1 MAYVSIPRVED
12 VGGVYVIDSRH
23 MGNEGTVAV
32 FLVPGEGRKFSLVE
46 TGPASTLEAV
56 KAGIQEAG
64 FELRNLENI
73 LVTHIHLDHAGAAGA
88 LAAES
93 GATVYVHEIGA
104 PHLIDPSRLMASA
117 TRIYG
122 DQMDTLWG
130 PMTPIPEAQIKPLQ
144 GGETLKL
151 GGHVFEVIYTPGH
164 ASHHVAYL
172 LDKDALFTGDA
183 AAIHLRGSSVVRPAL
198 PPPEIDLETWR
209 ETAQK
214 MLAAKPKRLML
225 THFGEVTDP
234 ETHLRRVPERNGAWA
249 EVILEGM
256 RAGEDDATL
265 TKRIAE
271 YGNAELLADNAQPEV
286 VARHQVTSNYAMT
299 VLGVTRY
306 WRKHHPGKLEGS
318 LG

>member
-1 MAYVSIPRVED
+1 MAYVSIPKVED
-12 VGGVYVIDSRH
+12 SSGVFVIDTRH

-46 TGPASTLEAV
+46 TGPASTLESV
-56 KAGIQEAG
+56 KAGIAEAS
-64 FELRNLENI
+64 FELEDLENI
-73 LVTHIHLDHAGAAGA
+73 LLTHIHLDHAGAAGA
-88 LAAES
+88 LAAET
-93 GATVYVHEIGA
+93 GATVYVHDIGA

-122 DQMDTLWG
+122 DKMDSLWG
-130 PMTPIPEAQIKPLQ
+130 PMTPIPEAQIKTLH

-151 GGHVFEVIYTPGH
+151 GGHKVEVIYTPGH

-172 LDKDALFTGDA
+172 LDEDALFTGDA

-214 MLAAKPKRLML
+214 MLAAKPKRLLL
-225 THFGEVTDP
+225 THFGEVTDV

-249 EVILEGM
+249 EVILAGM
-256 RAGEDDATL
+256 RAGEDDDTL
-265 TKRIAE
+265 VKRIAD
-271 YGNAELLADNAQPEV
+271 YGNAELKADDAQPEV
-286 VARHQVTSNYAMT
+286 MARHQVTSNYAMT

-306 WRKHHPGKLEGS
+306 WRKHHPEKLEGEV
-318 LG
+318 

>member
-12 VGGVYVIDSRH
+12 AGGVFVIDSRH

-46 TGPASTLEAV
+46 TGPASTLESV
-56 KAGIQEAG
+56 KAGIEEAG
-64 FELRNLENI
+64 FDVQDLESI
-73 LVTHIHLDHAGAAGA
+73 LLTHIHLDHAGAAGA

-104 PHLIDPSRLMASA
+104 PHLADPSRLMASA

-122 DQMDTLWG
+122 DKMDTLWG

-151 GGHVFEVIYTPGH
+151 GGHEVEVVYTPGH

-172 LDKDALFTGDA
+172 LNEDALFTGDA
-183 AAIHLRGSSVVRPAL
+183 AAIHLRGSSIVRPAL

-209 ETAQK
+209 ETAQT
-214 MLAAKPKRLML
+214 MLAAHPKRLLL
-225 THFGEVTDP
+225 THFGEVADP
-234 ETHLRRVPERNGAWA
+234 DTHLRRVPERNGAWA

-256 RAGEDDATL
+256 RAGENDETL
-265 TKRIAE
+265 MKRIAE
-271 YGNAELLADNAQPEV
+271 YGNAELKADGAQPEV
-286 VARHQVTSNYAMT
+286 MARHQVTSNYAMT
-299 VLGVTRY
+299 VMGVTRY
-306 WRKHHPGKLEGS
+306 WRKHHPEKLTS
-318 LG
+318 

>member
-1 MAYVSIPRVED
+1 MAYVSIPSVED
-12 VGGVYVIDSRH
+12 SNGVFVIDTRH
-23 MGNEGTVAV
+23 MGNEGTVGV
-32 FLVPGEGRKFSLVE
+32 FLVPGEGRGFSLVE

-64 FELRNLENI
+64 FELQNLESV
-73 LVTHIHLDHAGAAGA
+73 LLTHIHLDHAGAAGA
-88 LAAES
+88 LAKET
-93 GATVYVHEIGA
+93 GATVHVHEIGA

-122 DQMDTLWG
+122 DMMDTLWG
-130 PMTPIPEAQIKPLQ
+130 PMTAIPEAQIKALQ

-172 LDKDALFTGDA
+172 LNEDALFTGDA

-209 ETAQK
+209 GTAQT
-214 MLAAKPKRLML
+214 MLKAKPKRLLL

-256 RAGEDDATL
+256 RAGEDDAAL
-265 TKRIAE
+265 TKRIAD
-271 YGNAELLADNAQPEV
+271 YGNAELKADDAQPEV
-286 VARHQVTSNYAMT
+286 VARHKLTSNYAMT

-306 WRKHHPGKLEGS
+306 WRKHHPEKLEGS

>member
-12 VGGVYVIDSRH
+12 AGGVFVIDTRH
-23 MGNEGTVAV
+23 IGNEGTVAV
-32 FLVPGEGRKFSLVE
+32 FLVPGEARGFTLVE
-46 TGPASTLEAV
+46 TGPASTLAAV
-56 KAGIQEAG
+56 KVGIQEAG
-64 FELRNLENI
+64 FELENLENI
-73 LVTHIHLDHAGAAGA
+73 LLTHIHLDHAGAAGA
-88 LAAES
+88 LAAET
-93 GATVYVHEIGA
+93 GATVYVHDIGA

-122 DQMDTLWG
+122 NKMDTLWG
-130 PMTPIPEAQIKPLQ
+130 PMTPISEAQIKPLH

-151 GGHVFEVIYTPGH
+151 GGHTVKVIYTPGH

-172 LDKDALFTGDA
+172 LDEDALFTGDA

-209 ETAQK
+209 ETTQA
-214 MLAAKPKRLML
+214 MLAAKPKRLLL

-256 RAGEDDATL
+256 RAGEDDEAL
-265 TKRIAE
+265 VKRIAA
-271 YGNAELLADNAQPEV
+271 YGNAELTADDAQPEV
-286 VARHQVTSNYAMT
+286 MARHQVTSNYAMT

-306 WRKHHPGKLEGS
+306 WRKHHPEKLKKEG
-318 LG
+318 

>member
-12 VGGVYVIDSRH
+12 AGGVYVIDSRH

-56 KAGIQEAG
+56 KAGVAEAG
-64 FELRNLENI
+64 FDLNDLETV
-73 LVTHIHLDHAGAAGA
+73 LLTHIHLDHAGAAGA

-104 PHLIDPSRLMASA
+104 PHLIDPNRLMASA

-122 DQMDTLWG
+122 DMMDTLWG
-130 PMTPIPEAQIKPLQ
+130 PMTPIPEAQITALQ

-151 GGHVFEVIYTPGH
+151 GGRTFQVIYTPGH

-172 LDKDALFTGDA
+172 LDEDALFTGDA
-183 AAIHLRGSSVVRPAL
+183 AAIHLKGSSVVRPAL
-198 PPPEIDLETWR
+198 PPPEVDLETWR
-209 ETAQK
+209 ESAET
-214 MLAAKPKRLML
+214 MLAAKPKRLLL
-225 THFGEVTDP
+225 THFGEVTDV

-256 RAGEDDATL
+256 RAGEDDEAL
-265 TKRIAE
+265 VERIAD

-306 WRKHHPGKLEGS
+306 WRKRHPEKL
-318 LG
+318 